1 MKKIALIGST
11 GPVFGN
17 VLTALL
23 EKGYSVLALVTDPDK
38 VMVNN
43 DRLTIHFLD
52 TSSKEAISK
61 ELAGVETAVIAYETD
76 FLDVNNNDFIL
87 HTYAETVNAV
97 IEAGVK
103 RLIVVGNKDSEAF
116 LRGEL
121 NRRKDLIES
130 DFRSTEGD
138 YYHDVADMI
147 G

>member
-1 MKKIALIGST
+1 MKRIALIGST

-23 EKGYSVLALVTDPDK
+23 EKGYSVMTLVTDPDK

-43 DRLTIHFLD
+43 DRLVIHHLD
-52 TSSKEAISK
+52 TSTREDIVS
-61 ELAGVETAVIAYETD
+61 ELKGYDTAVIAYETD
-76 FLDVNNNDFIL
+76 FLDVSNNDFIL
-87 HTYAETVNAV
+87 RTYAETVNAA
-97 IEAGVK
+97 IDAGVK

-121 NRRKDLIES
+121 SRHKEFIES
-130 DFRSTEGD
+130 NFRSTEGD
-138 YYHDVADMI
+138 YYHDVAAMV